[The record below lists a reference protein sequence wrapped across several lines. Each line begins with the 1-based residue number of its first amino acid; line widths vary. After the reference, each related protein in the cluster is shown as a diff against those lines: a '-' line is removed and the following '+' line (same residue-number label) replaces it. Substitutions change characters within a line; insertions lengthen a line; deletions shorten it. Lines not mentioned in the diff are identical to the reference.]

1 VASNVTER
9 GLRAALDPLR
19 RRIAMAVSRAV
30 VRLVNDG
37 ESRQRLQVEI
47 LKGELRDGVERAQDY
62 GFTSHPLAGCD
73 AVIVCGGGSREQAI
87 AVVVDDR
94 RYRIK
99 LQPGE
104 VAMYDDLGN
113 CVKLLR
119 DMVKIEAVQHL
130 EAVAP
135 TTKLVSEVTIDGSLT
150 VNGPATVNGASQLNG
165 NIAST
170 GTITNNGKRIDS
182 THTHGGVTPGGGT
195 TGVPS

>member
-1 VASNVTER
+1 MASNVTDR
-9 GLRAALDPLR
+9 GLRAALEPIR

-30 VRLVNDG
+30 VRLVKDD

-47 LKGELRDGVERAQDY
+47 LKGELRDGVERAQNY

-99 LQPGE
+99 LEAGE

-113 CVKLLR
+113 AVKLLR
-119 DMVKIEAVQHL
+119 DKVHVVGMQEVHIEAPTVR
-130 EAVAP
+130 VAASTVIIDADS
-135 TTKLVSEVTIDGSLT
+135 TTINSDLA
-150 VNGPATVNGASQLNG
+150 VNGNTTFNGQVTA
-165 NIAST
+165 
-170 GTITNNGKRIDS
+170 NGKRIDE
-182 THTHGGVTPGGGT
+182 THKHGGVQTGSGT
-195 TGVPS
+195 SGAVS